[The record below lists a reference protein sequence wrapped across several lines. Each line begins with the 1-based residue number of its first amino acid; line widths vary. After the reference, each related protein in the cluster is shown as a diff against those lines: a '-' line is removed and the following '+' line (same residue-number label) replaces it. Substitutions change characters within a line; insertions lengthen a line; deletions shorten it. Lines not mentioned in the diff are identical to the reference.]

1 MAQNFSG
8 KREIYL
14 EVAERY
20 ERFIHLGVLRGG
32 EKLPSVRQVAEELRV
47 NPNTVQRAY
56 VHLEEK
62 GLIYSLPK
70 KGVFVKESE
79 EGKTPSDVHYGILK
93 AALRAAKEEGISL
106 SEALNAIKEVYEND

>member
-20 ERFIHLGVLRGG
+20 ERFISLGVLRGG

-47 NPNTVQRAY
+47 NPNTVHRAY
-56 VHLEEK
+56 SHLEEK

-70 KGVFVKESE
+70 KGVFVREDEDRETSQGE
-79 EGKTPSDVHYGILK
+79 HYTILK
-93 AALRAAKEEGISL
+93 AALRTAKEQGISMN
-106 SEALNAIKEVYEND
+106 EALCAIKEVYEND